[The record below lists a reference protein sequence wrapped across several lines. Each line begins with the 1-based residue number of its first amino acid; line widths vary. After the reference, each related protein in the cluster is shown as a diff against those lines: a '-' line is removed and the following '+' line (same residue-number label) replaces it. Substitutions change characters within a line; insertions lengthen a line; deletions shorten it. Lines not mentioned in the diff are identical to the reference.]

1 MEELQANSYPSVLG
15 RNLRK
20 CLSGDNGLVSDMIE
34 SENSAVR
41 MEADKDAT
49 AVFKGTCLF

>member
-20 CLSGDNGLVSDMIE
+20 CLFGDNGLVNEMIE
-34 SENSAVR
+34 SENSPVR
-41 MEADKDAT
+41 KEADKDAT